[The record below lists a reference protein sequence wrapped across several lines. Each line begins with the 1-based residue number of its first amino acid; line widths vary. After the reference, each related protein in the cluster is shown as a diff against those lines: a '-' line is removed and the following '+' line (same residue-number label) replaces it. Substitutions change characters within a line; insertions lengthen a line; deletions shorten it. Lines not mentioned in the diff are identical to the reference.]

1 MLHVLH
7 VFPIVIATYKNSS
20 KSGRGDEEGALLQGE
35 SEPWLWEE
43 GVLVEVRETFSYRT
57 ISCMPIDVI

>member
-1 MLHVLH
+1 M
-7 VFPIVIATYKNSS
+7 ATYKNSY
-20 KSGRGDEEGALLQGE
+20 KSGGGDEEGE

-43 GVLVEVRETFSYRT
+43 GVLVEVRERLFCYCT